1 MCRCSALSQHGALL
15 QVGQLTRNFTDQAI
29 ALGQVVLQDAKW
41 HMVTLTTLWDDT
53 PGYAMMIDGQLA
65 AVLNGNYTYTGDCQ
79 PQHVLREQLVESAQL
94 TDK

>member
-1 MCRCSALSQHGALL
+1 MPILMTLGYTWLLAKQDPLRLYAALIQGNAAL

-41 HMVTLTTLWDDT
+41 HMITLTTLWDGT

-65 AVLNGNYTYTGDCQ
+65 AVLNGNYTYTG
-79 PQHVLREQLVESAQL
+79 R
-94 TDK
+94 